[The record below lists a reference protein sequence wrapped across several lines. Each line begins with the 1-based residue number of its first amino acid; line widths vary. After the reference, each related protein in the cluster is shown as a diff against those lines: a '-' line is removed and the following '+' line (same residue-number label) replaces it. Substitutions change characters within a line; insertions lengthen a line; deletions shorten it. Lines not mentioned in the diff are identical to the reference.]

1 MPDPQGLRE
10 LFLLQP
16 GVTFLNHGAFGACPK
31 PVFEEYQR
39 WQLEL
44 ERQPV
49 EFLGRRS
56 ADLLAEARTQLA
68 GHLGASADEVVYF
81 PNPTSAINMVVRNLN
96 LQPGDEILTTDHEY
110 GAMDRT
116 WRFVSRKMGT
126 HYIHQTVPAPVTSHE
141 EFVETFWAGVTARTR
156 IIFLSHIT
164 SPTALTFP
172 VQAICRRARE
182 AGILT
187 IVDGAHAP
195 GQIPLNLSE
204 LNADVY
210 TGACH
215 KWLCAPKGSAF
226 LYARRDVQAWLDP
239 LVVSWGWESET
250 PSGSQFIDYHQW
262 QGTRDIAA
270 FLATPAAIRFQAQH
284 NWEAVRAECHAL
296 VREARRRVNEW
307 TGLPALC
314 PDSPQWFCQMAAVRL
329 PAVDVEALK
338 DRLYDGFQVEV
349 SVFNWNDQP
358 LLRLSFQGY
367 NSSADLE
374 RLVEALKSAL

>member
-1 MPDPQGLRE
+1 VPEPQRLRE
-10 LFLLQP
+10 LFLLRP
-16 GVTFLNHGAFGACPK
+16 GVTFLNHGSFGACPR

-49 EFLGRRS
+49 EFLARRS

-68 GHLGASADEVVYF
+68 GYLGASADEVVYF
-81 PNPTSAINMVVRNLN
+81 SNPTSAINMVARNLN

-116 WRFVSRKMGT
+116 WRFVSRKLGAR
-126 HYIHQTVPAPVTSHE
+126 YIHQTLPVPATTHE
-141 EFVETFWAGVTARTR
+141 EFVEAFWAGVTARTR
-156 IIFLSHIT
+156 IIFLSHLT
-164 SPTALTFP
+164 SPTALIFP

-187 IVDGAHAP
+187 IVDGAHVP
-195 GQIPLNLSE
+195 GQLLLNLSE
-204 LNADVY
+204 LGADVY

-226 LYARRDVQAWLDP
+226 LYARREVQAWLDP

-270 FLATPAAIRFQAQH
+270 FLATPAAIRFQAEH
-284 NWEAVRAECHAL
+284 NWEAVRAGCHAL
-296 VREARRRVNEW
+296 AREARRRVNEW
-307 TGLPALC
+307 TGLPPLC
-314 PDSPQWFCQMAAVRL
+314 PDSPEWFCQMAAVRL

-338 DRLYDGFQVEV
+338 VRLYDGFQVEV
-349 SVFNWNDQP
+349 PVFNWNDQP

-367 NSSADLE
+367 NSAADVE
-374 RLVEALKSAL
+374 RLLVALKSAL